1 MKSINIKL
9 LLPDTAYNLILE
21 RSKVEGVDPAHY
33 CSSLITESLGNEAL
47 KTPVRLPFEARILTG
62 NGIGGT
68 RSKLPDTVEQIFAI
82 CRYVW
87 KDKMEFTDSVRK
99 VAKELDVRE
108 TTVRD
113 KCTRRIS
120 LPQAPINTD
129 QFLELLTRP
138 SALRDYLCHRFPKFS
153 REIAQRFGTITPE
166 ALA

>member
-33 CSSLITESLGNEAL
+33 CSSLITESVGNDAL
-47 KTPVRLPFEARILTG
+47 KTRLSQPFETRTLSG
-62 NGIGGT
+62 NGIGET

-87 KDKMEFTDSVRK
+87 KDKIEFADSVRK

-138 SALRDYLCHRFPKFS
+138 GALRDYLCHRFPKFS

-166 ALA
+166 ALR